1 MINMKLKNPKSLSS
15 LVNVYL
21 KNIHNPLELREL
33 INQLLSDATFLPMYG
48 LTDLQKIEHR
58 TIFTNIQ
65 LGNNQNLGTIIGMT
79 VLGVIG
85 FLALGFTFLGAIG
98 GGAIGII
105 LGRYLGRKISKKIA
119 TKGINLTEFD
129 IFVIRVKCLLKWG
142 KLIMAKYTNDIN
154 LQRFCVQRILT
165 EIKPLLHYK
174 YFDQKFQK
182 ESLTLLCKIREQLS
196 KEQSIHALSLSYK
209 LTKEYIQII
218 EQKIIYSKFSTYE
231 VNLQISYVLNET
243 VSDVLIPFLTLF
255 QNVGK
260 FEKNDVIQLLI
271 KKIKKLQ
278 VNKIVLKCQQSYF
291 DQQLSIEFIKM
302 FAAKLNQK
310 VKIEDLEKFLQIQNY
325 RSQQQNREQNS
336 PTKTQQRRK
345 SQGDMISM
353 NEDVDQE
360 FQAQVPLTMNNQVR
374 ARAKSCDDKNDQ
386 QINLKQSEQTINL
399 NQQQPQQ
406 PVQQSPQILF
416 EKTEKRGS
424 QCIQENLIQQSQLQ
438 QILCLQMENS
448 QQHSQMH
455 RGSQLIQENQI
466 NSDRTYQ
473 LSAELEEKFKLLVD
487 LIDEPIEGWEI
498 ILKKENLIIYK
509 TFKPGNPA
517 VFVKGHSDLAGISID
532 VLLKAIHNEKYRQKW
547 DKILLSFQV
556 LERESAIVD
565 IIYYYVKSPP
575 CVDNREFCQKR
586 ILKYD
591 FPKSGQTC
599 LLYFSVDHN
608 KAPKF
613 KGHIRAETLIS
624 GYILESIPGGSRL
637 YFCSNN
643 DVKGD
648 IPKSLVNYVAS
659 RAPISWINSLRKGCE
674 DYNKIMQQIQS

>member
-1 MINMKLKNPKSLSS
+1 MINMKLKNPKSLTS
-15 LVNVYL
+15 LVNLYL
-21 KNIHNPLELREL
+21 KNIHNPMELKDL
-33 INQLLSDATFLPMYG
+33 INQLLSDATFLPIYG
-48 LTDLQKIEHR
+48 LTDQQKLEHK

-129 IFVIRVKCLLKWG
+129 IFIIRVKCLLKWG
-142 KLIMAKYTNDIN
+142 KLIMIKYTNNIN

-174 YFDQKFQK
+174 YFDEKFQK
-182 ESLTLLCKIREQLS
+182 ESHTLLVKIREWLS
-196 KEQSIHALSLSYK
+196 KEQSIYALCLSYK
-209 LTKEYIQII
+209 LTKEYIQIV
-218 EQKIIYSKFSTYE
+218 EQKIIYSKFSNYE
-231 VNLQISYVLNET
+231 ISYVLNET

-255 QNVGK
+255 QDAK
-260 FEKNDVIQLLI
+260 QYEKNDVIRLLI
-271 KKIKKLQ
+271 QKIKQLQ

-310 VKIEDLEKFLQIQNY
+310 VKVEDLEKFLQIQNY
-325 RSQQQNREQNS
+325 RQQQQNREQNS
-336 PTKTQQRRK
+336 PSKSQQRRK
-345 SQGDMISM
+345 SQGDMVSI
-353 NEDVDQE
+353 NEDIDQE
-360 FQAQVPLTMNNQVR
+360 FQAQVPLIMKNQVR
-374 ARAKSCDDKNDQ
+374 ARAKSYDDKNDQ
-386 QINLKQSEQTINL
+386 QFTSKQQSQLIIQQ
-399 NQQQPQQ
+399 NQQQQQQQQQ
-406 PVQQSPQILF
+406 PLQQSDQIIF
-416 EKTEKRGS
+416 DNTEKRGS
-424 QCIQENLIQQSQLQ
+424 QCIPENLIQQSQLQ
-438 QILCLQMENS
+438 QILCLQMEHS
-448 QQHSQMH
+448 QQQSQIH
-455 RGSQLIQENQI
+455 RVQQQAQDNQI

-487 LIDEPIEGWEI
+487 LIEEPIDGWEI

-517 VFVKGHSDLAGISID
+517 VFVKGHSDLIGITID

-591 FPKSGQTC
+591 FPKPGQTC
-599 LLYFSVDHN
+599 LLYFSVEHS

-674 DYNKIMQQIQS
+674 DYNKIMQQIQQ

>member
-15 LVNVYL
+15 LVNLYL
-21 KNIHNPLELREL
+21 KKINNPMELKEL
-33 INQLLSDATFLPMYG
+33 INKLLSDATFLPIYG
-48 LTDLQKIEHR
+48 LTDQQKLEHR
-58 TIFTNIQ
+58 TIFTNIT
-65 LGNNQNLGTIIGMT
+65 LGNNQNLGTIIGMA

-129 IFVIRVKCLLKWG
+129 IFVIRVKCLLRWG
-142 KLIMAKYTNDIN
+142 KLIMVKYINDIN

-174 YFDQKFQK
+174 YFDKKFQK
-182 ESLTLLCKIREQLS
+182 ESQTLLIKIREQLS
-196 KEQSIHALSLSYK
+196 KEQSIYALCLSYK

-218 EQKIIYSKFSTYE
+218 DQKIIYSKFSNYE
-231 VNLQISYVLNET
+231 ISYVLNET

-255 QNVGK
+255 QDVRDCQ
-260 FEKNDVIQLLI
+260 KNDVIQLLI

-278 VNKIVLKCQQSYF
+278 INKIVLKCQQGYF

-302 FAAKLNQK
+302 FAAKLNYK

-325 RSQQQNREQNS
+325 RQQLQNREQIS
-336 PTKTQQRRK
+336 KSHQRRK

-353 NEDVDQE
+353 NEDIDQE
-360 FQAQVPLTMNNQVR
+360 FQAQVPLIMKNQVR
-374 ARAKSCDDKNDQ
+374 ARAKSYDDKNDQ
-386 QINLKQSEQTINL
+386 QIISKQQCQLINQQ
-399 NQQQPQQ
+399 NQQQQPQQ
-406 PVQQSPQILF
+406 PLQQQQNNF
-416 EKTEKRGS
+416 EKIEKRGS

-438 QILCLQMENS
+438 QILCLQLEHSKQN
-448 QQHSQMH
+448 QQIN
-455 RGSQLIQENQI
+455 RGSFQAEENQI

-473 LSAELEEKFKLLVD
+473 LSAELEEKFKLLVG
-487 LIDEPIEGWEI
+487 LIEEPIEGWEI

-517 VFVKGHSDLAGISID
+517 VFVKGHSDLQGISID
-532 VLLKAIHNEKYRQKW
+532 ILLKAIHNEKYRQKW

-591 FPKSGQTC
+591 FPKPGKTC

-674 DYNKIMQQIQS
+674 DHDKIMQQIQQ

>member
-15 LVNVYL
+15 LVNLYL
-21 KNIHNPLELREL
+21 KKINNPMELKEL
-33 INQLLSDATFLPMYG
+33 INKLLSDATFLPIYG
-48 LTDLQKIEHR
+48 LTDQQKLEHR
-58 TIFTNIQ
+58 TIFTNIT
-65 LGNNQNLGTIIGMT
+65 LGNNQNLGTIIGMA

-129 IFVIRVKCLLKWG
+129 IFVIRVKCLLRWG
-142 KLIMAKYTNDIN
+142 KLIMVKYINDIN

-174 YFDQKFQK
+174 YFDKKFQK
-182 ESLTLLCKIREQLS
+182 ESQTLLVKIREQLS
-196 KEQSIHALSLSYK
+196 KEQSIYALCLSYK

-218 EQKIIYSKFSTYE
+218 DQKIIYSKFSNYE
-231 VNLQISYVLNET
+231 ISYVLNET

-255 QNVGK
+255 QDVRDCQ
-260 FEKNDVIQLLI
+260 KNDVIQLLI

-278 VNKIVLKCQQSYF
+278 INKIVLKCQQGYF

-325 RSQQQNREQNS
+325 RQQLQNREQIS
-336 PTKTQQRRK
+336 QSKSHQRRK

-353 NEDVDQE
+353 NEDIDQE
-360 FQAQVPLTMNNQVR
+360 FQAQVPLIMKNQVR
-374 ARAKSCDDKNDQ
+374 ARAKSYDDKNDQ
-386 QINLKQSEQTINL
+386 QNISKQQSQLINQQNQ
-399 NQQQPQQ
+399 QQQPQQ
-406 PVQQSPQILF
+406 PLQQQQNNF
-416 EKTEKRGS
+416 EKIEKRGS

-438 QILCLQMENS
+438 QILCLQLEHSKQN
-448 QQHSQMH
+448 QQIN
-455 RGSQLIQENQI
+455 RGSFQAEENQI
-466 NSDRTYQ
+466 NSDRIYQ
-473 LSAELEEKFKLLVD
+473 LSAELEEKFKLLVG
-487 LIDEPIEGWEI
+487 LIEEPIEGWEI

-517 VFVKGHSDLAGISID
+517 VFVKGHSDLQGISID
-532 VLLKAIHNEKYRQKW
+532 ILLKAIHNEKYRQKW

-591 FPKSGQTC
+591 FPKPGKTC

-674 DYNKIMQQIQS
+674 DHDKIMQQIQQ

>member
-1 MINMKLKNPKSLSS
+1 MINMKLKNPKSLST
-15 LVNVYL
+15 LLNMYL
-21 KNIHNPLELREL
+21 KSIHNPLNFQEL

-48 LTDLQKIEHR
+48 LTDQQKLEHR

-79 VLGVIG
+79 VLGMIG

-105 LGRYLGRKISKKIA
+105 LGRYLGRKISKRIA
-119 TKGINLTEFD
+119 TKGINVTEFD

-142 KLIMAKYTNDIN
+142 KLIMVKYTNDIN
-154 LQRFCVQRILT
+154 LQRFCIERILT

-174 YFDQKFQK
+174 YFDEKFQK
-182 ESLTLLCKIREQLS
+182 ESQALLCKIREQLS
-196 KEQSIHALSLSYK
+196 KEQSIYALSLSYK

-218 EQKIIYSKFSTYE
+218 DQKIIYSKFSTYE
-231 VNLQISYVLNET
+231 ISYVLNET
-243 VSDVLIPFLTLF
+243 VSDVLIPLLTLY
-255 QNVGK
+255 QNVEK
-260 FEKNDVIQLLI
+260 FEKSDVIQLLV

-278 VNKIVLKCQQSYF
+278 VNKIVLKCQQNYF

-325 RSQQQNREQNS
+325 RAQQQNREQNS
-336 PTKTQQRRK
+336 SNKNQQRRK
-345 SQGDMISM
+345 SQGDMVSIF
-353 NEDVDQE
+353 EDVDQE
-360 FQAQVPLTMNNQVR
+360 FQAQVPLIMKNSVR

-386 QINLKQSEQTINL
+386 QINLKQSQQIINQ
-399 NQQQPQQ
+399 NQQQQQQQ
-406 PVQQSPQILF
+406 PVQQSSQILF

-424 QCIQENLIQQSQLQ
+424 QCISENLIQQTQLQ
-438 QILCLQMENS
+438 QIIQLQMESS
-448 QQHSQMH
+448 QQRSQMQ
-455 RGSQLIQENQI
+455 RKSQLIQDNQV
-466 NSDRTYQ
+466 NSDRAFQ
-473 LSAELEEKFKLLVD
+473 LSAELEEKFKLLVG
-487 LIDEPIEGWEI
+487 LIEEPIEGWEI

-517 VFVKGHSDLAGISID
+517 VFVKGHSDLIGISID

-591 FPKSGQTC
+591 FPQPGQIC
-599 LLYFSVDHN
+599 LLYFSVDHK

>member
-1 MINMKLKNPKSLSS
+1 MINMRLQNPKSLSS
-15 LVNVYL
+15 LVNLYL
-21 KNIHNPLELREL
+21 KKIHNPLELKEL
-33 INQLLSDATFLPMYG
+33 MDKLLSDATFLPIYG
-48 LTDLQKIEHR
+48 LNNQQKLEHR
-58 TIFTNIQ
+58 TIFTNIS
-65 LGNNQNLGTIIGMT
+65 LGNNQNLGTILGMT
-79 VLGVIG
+79 VFGVIG

-142 KLIMAKYTNDIN
+142 KLIMIKYMNNIN

-174 YFDQKFQK
+174 YFDKKFQK
-182 ESLTLLCKIREQLS
+182 ESSTLLDKIREQLS
-196 KEQSIHALSLSYK
+196 KEQSIYALCLSYK
-209 LTKEYIQII
+209 LSKEYIQII
-218 EQKIIYSKFSTYE
+218 EQKIIYSKFSNYE
-231 VNLQISYVLNET
+231 ISFVLNET

-255 QNVGK
+255 K
-260 FEKNDVIQLLI
+260 DERSFEKNDVIQLLI

-278 VNKIVLKCQQSYF
+278 INKIVLKCQQSYF

-325 RSQQQNREQNS
+325 RQQKQNIDQIS
-336 PTKTQQRRK
+336 PSKSNQRRK
-345 SQGDMISM
+345 SQGDMVSI

-360 FQAQVPLTMNNQVR
+360 FRAQVPLIMKNSVR
-374 ARAKSCDDKNDQ
+374 ARAKSYDDKNDQ
-386 QINLKQSEQTINL
+386 KILSKQQSQLIIQQNQL
-399 NQQQPQQ
+399 QQQPQQ
-406 PVQQSPQILF
+406 PLQQSQHNAY
-416 EKTEKRGS
+416 EQTENRGS
-424 QCIQENLIQQSQLQ
+424 QCIPENLIQQTQLQ
-438 QILCLQMENS
+438 QILCLQLEHTKQH
-448 QQHSQMH
+448 QQFH
-455 RGSQLIQENQI
+455 RGTVQAEENQI

-473 LSAELEEKFKLLVD
+473 LSAELEEKFNLLVG
-487 LIDEPIEGWEI
+487 LIEEPIDGWEI

-517 VFVKGHSDLAGISID
+517 VFVKGHSDLQGISID
-532 VLLKAIHNEKYRQKW
+532 ILLKAIHNEKYRQKW

-591 FPKSGQTC
+591 FPKPGKTC

-674 DYNKIMQQIQS
+674 DYNKIMQQIQ